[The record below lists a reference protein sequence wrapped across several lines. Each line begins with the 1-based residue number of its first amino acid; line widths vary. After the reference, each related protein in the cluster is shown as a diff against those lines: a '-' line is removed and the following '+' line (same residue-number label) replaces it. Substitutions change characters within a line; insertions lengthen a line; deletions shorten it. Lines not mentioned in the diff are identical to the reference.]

1 MDTRENVM
9 TNEQHLFLD
18 VPRSLEAT
26 AICADDNGTHGKR
39 GSFDFFIKRFD
50 AFPGCKTNPDR
61 LDPDGV
67 NFELLR
73 NRKNSFFLIGH
84 DQVELI
90 FSQSSR
96 EFHSVFLARASQNG
110 HSFVVASAVGIHE
123 VVSFGFGCGSRS
135 RFCVGNCSCRAIAK
149 WQGACNVNLYEES
162 PVLYRLLD
170 CAPHLDCGRGEIFNA
185 VSKLMGPEGAKG
197 VESFVQAS
205 SEKHTGLIATLI
217 GVATLL
223 IGSTTMF
230 AQLQDTLNQIW
241 KVRAKPS
248 TNTIWSLVR
257 QRLLSFSLILVIGFL
272 LLVSLVASAVLAGI
286 GKYLSG
292 HLWGGEAVWHV
303 INGAISFGV
312 SVVLFGAIYKILPD
326 VKLRWTYYAAAIL
339 LFGAECT
346 RFRAIAAKSPLEL
359 KTGAEWI
366 NPESTCNRMEKS
378 VQTLKKSA

>member
-1 MDTRENVM
+1 MKSPRYYFNILKKSFGGF
-9 TNEQHLFLD
+9 NEDHI
-18 VPRSLEAT
+18 T
-26 AICADDNGTHGKR
+26 AQSAALAYYTVFSIA
-39 GSFDFFIKRFD
+39 
-50 AFPGCKTNPDR
+50 P
-61 LDPDGV
+61 
-67 NFELLR
+67 
-73 NRKNSFFLIGH
+73 LI
-84 DQVELI
+84 LI
-90 FSQSSR
+90 
-96 EFHSVFLARASQNG
+96 
-110 HSFVVASAVGIHE
+110 AVGIAG
-123 VVSFGFGCGSRS
+123 VFFGEQAS
-135 RFCVGNCSCRAIAK
+135 
-149 WQGACNVNLYEES
+149 
-162 PVLYRLLD
+162 
-170 CAPHLDCGRGEIFNA
+170 RGEIFNA

-272 LLVSLVASAVLAGI
+272 LLVSLVASAILAGI

-326 VKLRWTYYAAAIL
+326 VKLRWRDVWSGGAITAFLFTIGKFLIGLYLGKSGVGSTYGAAGSVMIILLWTYYAAAIL

-359 KTGAEWI
+359 RTGAEWI